1 MVGLVNNIM
10 MALRFVL
17 QKLTKRQIQKQV
29 LQSYYTA
36 IAAEKQHYLYIF
48 SIYETDMIYD

>member
-17 QKLTKRQIQKQV
+17 QKLTKRQIRKQV
-29 LQSYYTA
+29 PQSHYTV
-36 IAAEKQHYLYIF
+36 IAAVKQHFLYIF
-48 SIYETDMIYD
+48 WIYETDMNAL